1 MENPWITY
9 AFCLTITLCLMH
21 LGSLLQTLSESS
33 SRTTINSRK
42 RKKDSE
48 LSYHRKRKRISW
60 PTLTQELG
68 GSEFKRHHRIS
79 LGVFNKVYDGIKVH
93 IRTQKKYARKSCCRG
108 ETSHVDGRSRLSMLC
123 KHLAG
128 SKTQDIERTHGVSRS
143 TVVQS
148 ISMAMDAIIEEFGIP
163 PFPFD
168 DKDELQKIADGFRE
182 KSTGT
187 FESR

>member
-1 MENPWITY
+1 
-9 AFCLTITLCLMH
+9 
-21 LGSLLQTLSESS
+21 
-33 SRTTINSRK
+33 
-42 RKKDSE
+42 
-48 LSYHRKRKRISW
+48 
-60 PTLTQELG
+60 
-68 GSEFKRHHRIS
+68 
-79 LGVFNKVYDGIKVH
+79 
-93 IRTQKKYARKSCCRG
+93 
-108 ETSHVDGRSRLSMLC
+108 MLC